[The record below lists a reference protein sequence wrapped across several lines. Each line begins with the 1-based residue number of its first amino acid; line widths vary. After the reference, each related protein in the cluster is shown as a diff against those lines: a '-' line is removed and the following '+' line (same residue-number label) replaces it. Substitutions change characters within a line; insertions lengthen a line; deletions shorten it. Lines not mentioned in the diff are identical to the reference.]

1 MSIIQ
6 FNPKATLDL
15 VTRSQWRAVDL
26 DIWSP
31 MGKGGRKG
39 LNLIYGIDKRDQV
52 TDRALLVE
60 KDFLRRLQVLFA
72 TLKGR
77 HPQFVDEHKLHT
89 LHDVQWNLCELQKY
103 LCPQQPRAYVPQAQP
118 APPPA
123 KRRRVVPRLVATN
136 STPWPPAEW
145 PKLMDSFRG
154 CPAAR
159 QMKFQLEYFSAKKL
173 KTLLDSLPVEA
184 GPSHINHAF

>member
-39 LNLIYGIDKRDQV
+39 LNLLYGIDKRDHV
-52 TDRALLVE
+52 TNRALLGE
-60 KDFLRRLQVLFA
+60 KDFLRRVQVLFA

-103 LCPQQPRAYVPQAQP
+103 LCPQQARAYVPQAQP
-118 APPPA
+118 APHPA
-123 KRRRVVPRLVATN
+123 KRRRVVPLVVATDKSN
-136 STPWPPAEW
+136 G
-145 PKLMDSFRG
+145 RG
-154 CPAAR
+154 RAWRRGQGCEGCDYSIAQLR
-159 QMKFQLEYFSAKKL
+159 QLAKQHGVSQCGTKQMLWDRL
-173 KTLLDSLPVEA
+173 KEHGVRNPD
-184 GPSHINHAF
+184 